1 MIFLVAPTDFKL
13 QFLTVL
19 LAEIYQFSSF
29 STRYVSKFDL
39 KKENGHQ
46 RIFYDSP
53 LSYGGPLRLD
63 LVQLG
68 VSYCEKKKRKYG
80 FIRLENFNPLLFQYA
95 LITVAFSIAIIWLVP
110 TLFGYLLYLET

>member
-19 LAEIYQFSSF
+19 GAEIYQFSSF

-53 LSYGGPLRLD
+53 LSYSGPLRLD

-68 VSYCEKKKRKYG
+68 VSYCKKEEKK
-80 FIRLENFNPLLFQYA
+80 IRLYTARKF
-95 LITVAFSIAIIWLVP
+95 
-110 TLFGYLLYLET
+110 